1 MDITQV
7 TADILS
13 WVENFVEQPHP
24 ALGGWPPCPYA
35 RSARLRGTVAVHLGT
50 DPYFD
55 LKNLSRCG
63 LGHKEVIVYA
73 YDTTEW
79 NYELFHSSLEQ
90 ANTDFLL
97 SRDLIVLEDHP
108 ADPEIVNGISMNQG
122 QYALA
127 MCQSLSDL
135 NVRAKQMAAKG
146 FYHAWPEEYLAV
158 LFHNRLDPRT

>member
-13 WVENFVEQPHP
+13 WVENFVEKPHP

-35 RSARLRGTVAVHLGT
+35 RSARLRGTVSIHLGS

-55 LKNLSRCG
+55 LKNLSRYG
-63 LGHKEVIVYA
+63 LGHKEVVVYA
-73 YDTTEW
+73 YDPTEW
-79 NYELFHSSLEQ
+79 SYELFHNSLEQ

-97 SRDLIVLEDHP
+97 SKDLIVLEDHP
-108 ADPEIVNGISMNQG
+108 ADSEIVNGISMNQG

-146 FYHAWPEEYLAV
+146 FYHAWPETYLTG
-158 LFHNRLDPRT
+158 LFNHRVDPR

>member
-13 WVENFVEQPHP
+13 WVENFVEKPHP

-35 RSARLRGTVAVHLGT
+35 RSARLRGTVDVHLGS

-55 LKNLSRCG
+55 LKNLSRYG
-63 LGHKEVIVYA
+63 LGHKEVVVYV
-73 YDTTEW
+73 YNPTEW

-135 NVRAKQMAAKG
+135 NVRAQQMAAKG
-146 FYHAWPEEYLAV
+146 FYHAWPDEYLTV
-158 LFHNRLDPRT
+158 LFHNRKDPRT